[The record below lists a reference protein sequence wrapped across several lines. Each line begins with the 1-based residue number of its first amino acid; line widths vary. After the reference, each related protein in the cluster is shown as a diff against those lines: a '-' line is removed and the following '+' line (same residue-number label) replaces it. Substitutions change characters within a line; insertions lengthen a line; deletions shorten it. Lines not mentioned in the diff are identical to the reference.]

1 MASMEDLEAV
11 AAPVLTHRII
21 TNFAA
26 ESQGMTSKKIVER
39 LVAEMR
45 SE

>member
-1 MASMEDLEAV
+1 
-11 AAPVLTHRII
+11 VLTHRVI

-39 LVAEMR
+39 LIQEMR
-45 SE
+45 EE